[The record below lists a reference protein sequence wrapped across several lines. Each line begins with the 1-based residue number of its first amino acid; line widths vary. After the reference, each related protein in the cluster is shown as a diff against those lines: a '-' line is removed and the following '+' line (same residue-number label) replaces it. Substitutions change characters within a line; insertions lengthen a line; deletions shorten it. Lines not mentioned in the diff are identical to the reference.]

1 VKIGT
6 LTLENKTILAPLAGI
21 TNLPF
26 RLIAKEQGCALVC
39 SEMISAYGL
48 VRNSRKTVQMLASS
62 PEEKP
67 LSIQLFGADPDV
79 MAEAAAM
86 VEASGAD
93 VLDIN
98 FGCSVKKIIKI
109 DAGAAL
115 MREPARAEALIKSVR
130 SAVKIPFTI
139 KIRTGWEKS
148 GKQAL
153 HLAEVAEAC
162 GVDAIAV
169 HPRTAT
175 QGFGGTAY
183 WPLIAAVKQRVS
195 IPVIGNGDIW
205 SADDA
210 LNMIEETGCD
220 FIMIGRGAIGNPWI
234 FREVLARLDGRLLP
248 PADLALRFDTMQRYL
263 AATVEYFGEKQ
274 ACFMMR
280 SRLCWFVKGLPYSS
294 KFREAIKQISS
305 QRQALTL
312 MQSYRDSIQAEE
324 DLPDRGAADAGG
336 GMRQATLQS

>member
-26 RLIAKEQGCALVC
+26 RLIVKEQGCALVC

-48 VRNSRKTVQMLASS
+48 VRNSRKTVQMLASA

-79 MAEAAAM
+79 MAAAAAM

-109 DAGAAL
+109 AAGAAL
-115 MREPARAEALIKSVR
+115 MREPETAEALIKSVR
-130 SAVKIPFTI
+130 RAVKIPLTI

-162 GVDAIAV
+162 GVDAIAL

-175 QGFGGTAY
+175 QGFGGTAD
-183 WPLIAAVKQRVS
+183 WPLIAAVKQKVS

-205 SADDA
+205 TADDA
-210 LNMIEETGCD
+210 RNMIEETGCD

-234 FREVLARLDGRLLP
+234 FREVQARLNGRSLP

-280 SRLCWFVKGLPYSS
+280 SRLGWFVKGLPYSS

-312 MQSYRDSIQAEE
+312 MQSYRDSIWAEE
-324 DLPDRGAADAGG
+324 DLFDRGGTDVGVS
-336 GMRQATLQS
+336 MR

>member
-1 VKIGT
+1 MKIGT
-6 LTLENKTILAPLAGI
+6 LILDNKTILAPLAGI
-21 TNLPF
+21 SNLPF

-39 SEMISAYGL
+39 SEMLSAYGL

-67 LSIQLFGADPDV
+67 LSIQLFGAVPDV

-93 VLDIN
+93 VVDIN

-115 MREPARAEALIKSVR
+115 MRKPAAAEALIKSVR

-139 KIRTGWEKS
+139 KIRTGWDKS

-153 HLAEVAEAC
+153 RLAEVAEAC

-175 QGFGGTAY
+175 QGFGGTAD

-205 SADDA
+205 TADDA

-234 FREVLARLDGRLLP
+234 FREVQARLDGRLLP
-248 PADLALRFDTMQRYL
+248 PANLALRFDTMQRYL

-280 SRLCWFVKGLPYSS
+280 SRLGWFIKGLPYSS

-305 QRQALTL
+305 QKQALTL
-312 MQSYRDSIQAEE
+312 MQSYRDSIQSKE
-324 DLPDRGAADAGG
+324 DLPDSGVADAGA
-336 GMRQATLQS
+336 GMRQPTLQS

>member
-1 VKIGT
+1 MKIGT

-67 LSIQLFGADPDV
+67 LSIQLFGVEPDV

-115 MREPARAEALIKSVR
+115 MREPAAAEALIKSVR

-175 QGFGGTAY
+175 QGFGGTAD

-205 SADDA
+205 TADDA

-234 FREVLARLDGRLLP
+234 FREVQARLDGRSLP

-280 SRLCWFVKGLPYSS
+280 SRLGWFVKGLPYSS

-324 DLPDRGAADAGG
+324 DLPDRGAAGPAYVN
-336 GMRQATLQS
+336 A

>member
-48 VRNSRKTVQMLASS
+48 VRNSKKTVQMLASS
-62 PEEKP
+62 PAEKP
-67 LSIQLFGADPDV
+67 LSIQLFGVEPDV
-79 MAEAAAM
+79 MAEAATM

-115 MREPARAEALIKSVR
+115 MRSPAAAEALIKAVR
-130 SAVKIPFTI
+130 NAVKIPFTI

-175 QGFGGTAY
+175 QGFGGTAD
-183 WPLIAAVKQRVS
+183 WPLIGAVKQRVS

-205 SADDA
+205 TAADA

-234 FREVLARLDGRLLP
+234 FREVQARLDGRSLP

-280 SRLCWFVKGLPYSS
+280 SRLGWFVKGLPYSS

-305 QRQALTL
+305 QKQALAL

-324 DLPDRGAADAGG
+324 DLPDGGCGRCRHAAAP
-336 GMRQATLQS
+336 

>member
-1 VKIGT
+1 MKIGT

-67 LSIQLFGADPDV
+67 LSIQLFGVEPDV

-115 MREPARAEALIKSVR
+115 MREPAAAEALIKSVR

-148 GKQAL
+148 GKQAF

-175 QGFGGTAY
+175 QGFGGTAD

-205 SADDA
+205 TADDA

-234 FREVLARLDGRLLP
+234 FREVQARLDGRSLP

-280 SRLCWFVKGLPYSS
+280 SRLGWFVKGLPHSG

-324 DLPDRGAADAGG
+324 DLPDRGAAGPAYVN
-336 GMRQATLQS
+336 A

>member
-1 VKIGT
+1 MKIGT

-67 LSIQLFGADPDV
+67 LSIQLFGVEPDV
-79 MAEAAAM
+79 MAAAAAM

-115 MREPARAEALIKSVR
+115 MREPAAAEALIKSVR

-162 GVDAIAV
+162 GVDASAV

-175 QGFGGTAY
+175 QGFGGTAD
-183 WPLIAAVKQRVS
+183 WPLIAAVIQRVS

-205 SADDA
+205 TADDA

-234 FREVLARLDGRLLP
+234 FREVQARLDGRSLP

-280 SRLCWFVKGLPYSS
+280 SRLGWFVKGLPHSS

-324 DLPDRGAADAGG
+324 DLPDRGAAGPAYVN
-336 GMRQATLQS
+336 A